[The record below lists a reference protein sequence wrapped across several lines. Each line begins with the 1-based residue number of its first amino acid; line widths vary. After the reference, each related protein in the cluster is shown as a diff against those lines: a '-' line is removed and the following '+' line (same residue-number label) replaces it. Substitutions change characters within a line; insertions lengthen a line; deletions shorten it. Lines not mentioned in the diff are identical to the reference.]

1 MKCGVFLPVS
11 GRAASRKTLMQAAQ
25 QAEALGY
32 DSVWAAD
39 RLVIPWKI
47 DTLIRTARSRLSSYR
62 PIGRFL
68 IR

>member
-1 MKCGVFLPVS
+1 MTKFGVFLPVS

-25 QAEALGY
+25 EAEALGY

-47 DTLIRTARSRLSSYR
+47 DTTYPYSK
-62 PIGRFL
+62 
-68 IR
+68 